1 VSEGITSDDGRLGAQ
16 LDLAEAVAGTAQIH
30 AFERRVR
37 KGTRSSR
44 LLERDQW
51 QNEFAA
57 VFAGLLPRAAM
68 IIEGEPGAGKTA
80 LLNVASQLAV
90 DAGHEVLHARGG
102 VQESEVPF
110 GVVQQLLQPIYEDL
124 PPSQRSLW
132 MQLSSEQI
140 EGVRPAMP
148 FEAIHDLYLT
158 LADLASNRPMVI
170 AIDDLHL
177 SDIESLWW
185 VQHLV
190 RRLGSSQLFFLG
202 TSLSRIAGS
211 ALGPIDN
218 IVAEP
223 STRVIPLR
231 PLTGPSVAELIR
243 HHLDIEAEESFVST
257 CMKMTRGNPFLLH
270 SLLIALRQQGIRS
283 EVSENV
289 LSALSP
295 APIARAMLTR
305 LDGVTP
311 ETQALMRSAAVL
323 GDGADYR
330 MVSELAGIDAARG
343 HDIANSLAEVHVL
356 RKGRLLSFVHPIE
369 RSTVY
374 GEIDPVLRARAHAE
388 AARLLDQNGA
398 SIEQVAHH
406 LLLSE
411 PSDDEWSAQLLESA
425 AHHYTQRRDFELAE
439 TCLSRALLA
448 SNDDSTRAR
457 RLLVLAS
464 TQAATGG
471 PSLAMLREAADLGA
485 DPIALADTTYRCLKA
500 YSHDVYPPDT
510 VATLRHLEGA
520 LGDENHELRIWIEV
534 VLATWGPG
542 VSVRNIDTTAVESA
556 LLKKRIERS
565 RHDRMA
571 LAYLSHVKILAPGE
585 LDADYVAT
593 LAEQSLHPGD
603 FHPEDGT
610 SVVLIARAL
619 AALARAGRFDL
630 VDRHGQELQEAASN
644 LDHATSVAEFSTILA
659 LSHYLQGR
667 LNEAEIECRRA
678 LTAMESVS
686 WASRSLA
693 IGVLSASLME
703 EGRVIEAATVLKP
716 VPPSPAVL
724 TYVELFPLEQRANLS
739 LFNAHPNDALDD
751 ALLVKECAEELGV
764 VNPAATA
771 WRSIAASSLHRVGRL
786 AEARELATENLELAR
801 SFGTPRGS
809 GEALRTAAEVGH
821 QAERITLLQ
830 EAVDILKHSAAVLEY
845 AKASID
851 LGAAYGGEGQQ
862 AEALR
867 NLRRGADLAF
877 HCRAQPLVD
886 RASIELRAAGARPR
900 RVALM
905 GYEALTPA
913 ERKVAK
919 LAADGLINSQIAEHL
934 FVSEKTVEGHLTRVY
949 HKLGKQSRTEL
960 REFLKAM
967 SDKPTERRTTE
978 GQLNRRAV

>member
-1 VSEGITSDDGRLGAQ
+1 MSEGRSNKDGQFAGQLNLAVPLG
-16 LDLAEAVAGTAQIH
+16 GTPRIH

-37 KGTRSSR
+37 NGTRSSR

-57 VFAGLLPRAAM
+57 VFAGLLPRAAV

-80 LLNVASQLAV
+80 LLNVACHLAE
-90 DAGHEVLHARGG
+90 DAGHEVLRASGG
-102 VQESEVPF
+102 MLESKDPF
-110 GVVQQLLQPIYEDL
+110 GVVRQLLQPIYEDL
-124 PPSQRSLW
+124 PPSQRSSW
-132 MQLSSEQI
+132 MQLSSEQT
-140 EGVRPAMP
+140 ESVRPAMP
-148 FEAIHDLYLT
+148 LEAIHDLYLA
-158 LADLASNRPMVI
+158 LADLATNRPMVI

-190 RRLGSSQLFFLG
+190 RRLGSLQLFFLG

-211 ALGPIDN
+211 ALGPMDN

-243 HHLDIEAEESFVST
+243 HHLDIEAEESFVAT
-257 CMKMTRGNPFLLH
+257 CVRVTRGNPFLLH

-283 EVSENV
+283 EVTENT
-289 LSALSP
+289 LSALSL

-305 LDGVTP
+305 LYGLPP
-311 ETQALMRSAAVL
+311 ETQALIRAAAVL

-356 RKGRLLSFVHPIE
+356 SKGRLLSFVHPIE
-369 RSTVY
+369 LSSVY
-374 GEIDPVLRARAHAE
+374 GEIDPVLRARAHAD
-388 AARLLDQNGA
+388 AARLLDQSGA
-398 SIEQVAHH
+398 PVEQVAHH

-411 PSDDEWSAQLLESA
+411 PLDDEWSAQLLENA
-425 AHHYTQRRDFELAE
+425 AHHYTQRREFELAE

-457 RLLVLAS
+457 MLLVLAS
-464 TQAATGG
+464 TQAATGW
-471 PSLAMLREAADLGA
+471 PALAMLREAADLGA

-510 VATLRHLEGA
+510 VATLRHLEST

-542 VSVRNIDTTAVESA
+542 VSVRNIDTTTAESA
-556 LLKKRIERS
+556 LSKRRIERS

-571 LAYLSHVKILAPGE
+571 LAYLSHIKILAPNE
-585 LDADYVAT
+585 RDADYVAT
-593 LAEQSLHPGD
+593 LAEQSLHSGD
-603 FHPEDGT
+603 FQPEDGT
-610 SVVLIARAL
+610 SVILIARAL
-619 AALARAGRFDL
+619 AALARSGRFDL
-630 VDRHGQELQEAASN
+630 VDRHGQELQDAASN
-644 LDHATSVAEFSTILA
+644 LDHATSVAEFSSVLA

-667 LNEAEIECRRA
+667 LDEAGIECRRA
-678 LTAMESVS
+678 LTAMEGIS

-693 IGVLSASLME
+693 IGVLSGSLME
-703 EGRVIEAATVLKP
+703 EGRFIEAATVLKP
-716 VPPSPAVL
+716 LPPSPAVL
-724 TYVELFPLEQRANLS
+724 TYVELFPLEQRANLKI
-739 LFNAHPNDALDD
+739 FNKHPNDALDD

-764 VNPAATA
+764 VNPAVTA
-771 WRSIAASSLHRVGRL
+771 WRRIAASSLHQVGRL

-801 SFGTPRGS
+801 SFGTTQGS

-830 EAVDILKHSAAVLEY
+830 EAVDILKHSAAMLEY

-851 LGAAYGGEGQQ
+851 LGAAYSRQGQQ
-862 AEALR
+862 DEALR

-886 RASIELRAAGARPR
+886 RASKELRAAGARPR
-900 RVALM
+900 RLALM

-913 ERKVAK
+913 ERRVAK
-919 LAADGLINSQIAEHL
+919 LAADELIEFSDRGTLVREREDRGRAPHTGVPQARKA
-934 FVSEKTVEGHLTRVY
+934 V
-949 HKLGKQSRTEL
+949 QDRTPGVLE
-960 REFLKAM
+960 
-967 SDKPTERRTTE
+967 SDVR
-978 GQLNRRAV
+978 QAD